1 MTNNKTTKRALFSSV
16 VALLLCFTMLLGTT
30 YAWFTDTVTNGVNK
44 IVSGNLDIELWHT
57 PSYKTT
63 WGHGHDETNAT
74 EVDANTLLF
83 LNNEDKAIRW
93 EPGAG
98 AAETFRIKNVGNLAL
113 KYMFTIATANATET
127 PEGKDLTDILSVQII
142 EMQLLETGAPA
153 QVPGGVYYQD
163 FLGNGYVMEGE
174 LLPGETVDYFVA
186 IDWIPSDRDNE
197 FNVEGGLSI
206 DLGITLLATQFT
218 YEKDATGDQ
227 YDVNAEY
234 PEVALPPI
242 TTLDELKAA
251 LAAGGN
257 FVLGADITY
266 PDTLEVPAGTNIS
279 IDMNGFDFIADSTE
293 SALIIRGNATLI
305 NSSNEPSKID
315 VQSAPAGEEAT
326 SDTTQGIEVKR
337 TGTLNIED
345 GIIEI
350 GGNGLG
356 VGIINYG
363 KINMNGGKIIVNTS
377 FDVERGVGYGI
388 INYDGTAAFKM
399 TNGEI
404 IVAGNYAYG
413 ILCMNLTYG
422 DNDNYIDLL
431 GGKITVTGDNSIGVA
446 IQSSGSLNITLAD
459 EFQFDVVNGSMK
471 YGTHDTVALDIY
483 VNGNLID

>member
-1 MTNNKTTKRALFSSV
+1 MTNSKTTKRALFSSV

-30 YAWFTDTVTNGVNK
+30 FAWFTDTVTNGVNQ

-83 LNNEDKAIRW
+83 LNNEDQPIRW

-98 AAETFRIKNVGNLAL
+98 AAETFRIKNAGSLAL

-142 EMQLLETGAPA
+142 EMQLLPTGAPA
-153 QVPGGVYYQD
+153 QVPGGVYHQD

-242 TTLDELKAA
+242 TNAADLQEALNNGGEFVLGANIALPDVLTVPAGSNVTVDLAGYDIIANNSADKAA
-251 LAAGGN
+251 LAVAG
-257 FVLGADITY
+257 
-266 PDTLEVPAGTNIS
+266 EV
-279 IDMNGFDFIADSTE
+279 
-293 SALIIRGNATLI
+293 TLI
-305 NSSNEPSKID
+305 NTGADAAVLTTS
-315 VQSAPAGEEAT
+315 GAT
-326 SDTTQGIEVKR
+326 PNNAAAIEVMEN
-337 TGTLNIED
+337 GVLNIED
-345 GIIEI
+345 GDIVI
-350 GGNGLG
+350 NGSKNCSAIQ
-356 VGIINYG
+356 VA
-363 KINMNGGKIIVNTS
+363 MNGTVNVNGGRLILNS
-377 FDVERGVGYGI
+377 ESGNAYGI
-388 INYDGTAAFKM
+388 MVSHFGKVNMTA
-399 TNGEI
+399 GEI
-404 IVAGNYAYG
+404 IVDSTANNAYG
-413 ILCMNLTYG
+413 ILGLGQDVTVNLVS
-422 DNDNYIDLL
+422 
-431 GGKITVTGDNSIGVA
+431 GKITVANAYPGHYGVA
-446 IQSSGSLNITLAD
+446 VMEGNMELNIEDGFNFDIAAGAHEYGSLTSAPITVTD
-459 EFQFDVVNGSMK
+459 NR
-471 YGTHDTVALDIY
+471 
-483 VNGNLID
+483 N